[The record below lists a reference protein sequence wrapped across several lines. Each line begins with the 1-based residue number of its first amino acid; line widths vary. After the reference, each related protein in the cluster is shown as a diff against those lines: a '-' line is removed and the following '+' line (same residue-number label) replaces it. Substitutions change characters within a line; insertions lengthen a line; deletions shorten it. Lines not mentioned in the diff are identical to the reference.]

1 MSRPRGSWIPKG
13 HGGFKSYDVWFMF
26 TIALGCLLAGGVGA
40 HAITHGSQE
49 IQPFVGNNSTSS
61 RIIVAHPRQ
70 DKCKL
75 VRHAHDQCAFIKA
88 HCEDTEAGLLSYLS
102 LYYCRLADAKPLA
115 FTILVFWLGL
125 LFMTIGIAASE
136 FFCINLNTIA
146 MVLGMSENVAGVT
159 LLALGNGSPDVF
171 STFAAMSSHSGSLAL
186 GELIG
191 AACFITTVVA
201 GSMAL
206 VQPFQVARSSFVRD
220 VSFFILAGAFSMVF
234 LADGR
239 LQLWECIV
247 MICLYVSYVCLVMFW
262 HWKFERG
269 KENVGRDERTRQ
281 QSMTLEGGPDVRT
294 PPQVW
299 PAYHDYFG
307 TDEEH
312 SPRSNG
318 LHGPSSPGRPGPN
331 PLIRLVDEEEAENH
345 QEVSLATLT
354 SNMRVNR
361 GVGEK
366 RRPTLSLIR
375 PSLMGALEFRAAM
388 HTVKKRHSYQ
398 GLPQRMRRHS
408 YDPSFARRGPQ
419 HQLTSASDPLLASH
433 LGTALAQRAQRS
445 QSFSWSRR
453 NTVSRRFSNP
463 PKADSSVRAP
473 TLDAPPEPIERGRPM
488 VSGASSPSISVS
500 PSPSAGTLENHVPE
514 HTGHSAPA
522 PNLLAPPA
530 PGFVHSANR
539 KRVHP
544 SDASETKPELQ
555 KLGMPH
561 TDASI
566 DSRVASPFPAF
577 TDSPTPM
584 SVVGSPY
591 LMAQDGPLPLLPSL
605 EGVHVEERPSPSG
618 RFAKILS
625 SISAVLSRLFPG
637 LCNWRDKDLWE
648 KFLAIVAAP
657 SVFLLTITLPV
668 VDSVEGDGDE
678 TATEDATTV
687 GEPVPKNPA
696 HDDTTKASLSGQ
708 LPLPN
713 GNSDLSQHPITPN
726 IHPDQSPTQP
736 LLSHRIPHYG
746 ALGYPNDILEERI
759 PHPPGVTNE
768 QAQDHLSQ
776 LANEPVTIK
785 VWNRWLVCVQIIVA
799 PLFVT
804 LIVWANNTS
813 DPTNFRTLGYSALYT
828 LLGSI
833 IVLLF
838 FLALTDAHQ
847 PPQRRYLLC
856 FLGFIVSIAWISTIA
871 AEVVGVLK
879 AFGVILGISD
889 AILGLTIF
897 AVGNS
902 LGDLV
907 ADITVARLGYQV
919 MALSA
924 CFGGPLLNILLGIGI
939 GGLYRTV
946 HNSSRRH
953 RRHPHDDIEYKPYEL
968 QVSTTLVISGAT
980 LLVTLVGLLIC
991 VPLNGWRMDRKIGWG
1006 LVALWSASTI
1016 GNVIVEV
1023 IGWGGSVS

>member
-1 MSRPRGSWIPKG
+1 
-13 HGGFKSYDVWFMF
+13 MF
-26 TIALGCLLAGGVGA
+26 LADA
-40 HAITHGSQE
+40 YQ
-49 IQPFVGNNSTSS
+49 
-61 RIIVAHPRQ
+61 
-70 DKCKL
+70 CKL

-102 LYYCRLADAKPLA
+102 LYYCRLADAKPFA

-125 LFMTIGIAASE
+125 LFMTIGIAASD
-136 FFCINLNTIA
+136 FFCVNLNTIA
-146 MVLGMSENVAGVT
+146 TVLGMSENVAGVT

-206 VQPFQVARSSFVRD
+206 VQPFQVARSSFIRD

-239 LQLWECIV
+239 LQLWECVV
-247 MICLYVSYVCLVMFW
+247 MICLYLGYVCLVMFW
-262 HWKFERG
+262 HWKFERRKG
-269 KENVGRDERTRQ
+269 NAGADETPQQQYLTLESGRDA
-281 QSMTLEGGPDVRT
+281 RT
-294 PPQVW
+294 PPEAW

-307 TDEEH
+307 ADEQH

-318 LHGPSSPGRPGPN
+318 PHGPSSPGRPGPN
-331 PLIRLVDEEEAENH
+331 PLIRLVDEEEGGDGH
-345 QEVSLATLT
+345 HEVSLATLT

-361 GVGEK
+361 GVGEM
-366 RRPTLSLIR
+366 RRPTLNLIR

-388 HTVKKRHSYQ
+388 HTVKKRHSYH
-398 GLPQRMRRHS
+398 GLPKGMRRHS
-408 YDPSFARRGPQ
+408 YDPGFARRAPQ

-433 LGTALAQRAQRS
+433 HGTGLAHHGLRS

-453 NTVSRRFSNP
+453 NTYSRRFSNAA
-463 PKADSSVRAP
+463 KASSGVRAP
-473 TLDAPPEPIERGRPM
+473 TLDAPGSADRGRPP

-500 PSPSAGTLENHVPE
+500 PSPSAGTLENSIPE
-514 HTGHSAPA
+514 HSGPIAPA
-522 PNLLAPPA
+522 SNLLAPP
-530 PGFVHSANR
+530 PQGFLHIPNSR
-539 KRVHP
+539 KRAHQTGP
-544 SDASETKPELQ
+544 SDVSETKPELP
-555 KLGMPH
+555 KLGIPP

-566 DSRVASPFPAF
+566 DSRLASPFPTF
-577 TDSPTPM
+577 TDSPMPM
-584 SVVGSPY
+584 SVMSSPQ
-591 LMAQDGPLPLLPSL
+591 LMAQDGPILSLPSW
-605 EGVHVEERPSPSG
+605 EGIHVDSVEERPPGFG

-625 SISAVLSRLFPG
+625 SISVVLSTLFPT
-637 LCNWRDKDLWE
+637 LSNWLEMDAWA
-648 KFLAIVAAP
+648 KFLAVIAAP

-668 VDSVEGDGDE
+668 VESVEGNGDGD
-678 TATEDATTV
+678 TEDATAV
-687 GEPVPKNPA
+687 GEPIPKPA
-696 HDDTTKASLSGQ
+696 DDAAKALPPSQLS
-708 LPLPN
+708 LPN
-713 GNSDLSQHPITPN
+713 GGPNVFQHPVGAN
-726 IHPDQSPTQP
+726 NCSDQSPTQP
-736 LLSHRIPHYG
+736 LLSHHIPHYG
-746 ALGYPNDILEERI
+746 GLGYSNDILEERNPLSKRSSGPTSDQ
-759 PHPPGVTNE
+759 PH
-768 QAQDHLSQ
+768 DHLSP
-776 LANEPVTIK
+776 LANEPLTVK

-799 PLFVT
+799 PLFVA

-813 DPTNFRTLGYSALYT
+813 DPANFRTLGYSALYT

-833 IVLLF
+833 IVLLL
-838 FLALTDAHQ
+838 FLALTDSRQ
-847 PPQRRYLLC
+847 PPRRHFLLC

-939 GGLYRTV
+939 GGLYRTI
-946 HNSSRRH
+946 HNSTRRH

-968 QVSTTLVISGAT
+968 EVSTTLVISGAT
-980 LLVTLVGLLIC
+980 LLVTLVGLLVC

-1016 GNVIVEV
+1016 GNVVVE
-1023 IGWGGSVS
+1023 IAGWGGSVS